1 MGALGDGWFPVGRC
15 GASVGGST
23 ASRRPLDDGA
33 VSKGAPMTHVTTQRD
48 DAVSTPATVSAGIAD
63 PGPLGLAGF
72 AATTFFLSAVNAGL
86 LPKTVEGAV
95 FGLAIFYG
103 GIGQLLAGMWE
114 FTKGNT
120 FGALA
125 FSSYG
130 AFWLSFW
137 YLVTHLPKASASDL
151 NKAIGTY
158 LLIWTIFTVYMF
170 VASMRTSGAIMAVF
184 LLLAL
189 TFLFLMLG
197 AYGGSAG
204 LTKLGGWL
212 GLATAVV
219 AWYTSLAGV
228 FNATA
233 KRAVLPTMPRA

>member
-1 MGALGDGWFPVGRC
+1 MGGEPALREQTMTTLTPGARGTAHDG
-15 GASVGGST
+15 
-23 ASRRPLDDGA
+23 
-33 VSKGAPMTHVTTQRD
+33 QRD
-48 DAVSTPATVSAGIAD
+48 EAVSTPASVAPGIAD

-103 GIGQLLAGMWE
+103 GIAQLLAGMWE

-151 NKAIGTY
+151 DKAVGTY

-170 VASMRTSGAIMAVF
+170 IASMRTSGAIMAVF
-184 LLLAL
+184 ALLAL
-189 TFLFLMLG
+189 TFLFLCIG
-197 AYGGSAG
+197 AYSGTAG
-204 LTKLGGWL
+204 MTKVGGWL

-228 FNATA
+228 FNSTA
-233 KRAVLPTMPRA
+233 KRAALPTFPR

>member
-1 MGALGDGWFPVGRC
+1 
-15 GASVGGST
+15 
-23 ASRRPLDDGA
+23 
-33 VSKGAPMTHVTTQRD
+33 MTHVTAQRD

-63 PGPLGLAGF
+63 PGPLGLAAF
-72 AATTFFLSAVNAGL
+72 AGTTFFLSAVNAGL

-114 FTKGNT
+114 FSKGNT

-137 YLVTHLPKASASDL
+137 YLVSHLPKASVSDL

-197 AYGGSAG
+197 AYAASDG

>member
-1 MGALGDGWFPVGRC
+1 MTTVTP
-15 GASVGGST
+15 GAS
-23 ASRRPLDDGA
+23 GA
-33 VSKGAPMTHVTTQRD
+33 VHRGQRD
-48 DAVSTPATVSAGIAD
+48 EAVSTPASVSPGIAD

-103 GIGQLLAGMWE
+103 GIAQLLAGMWE
-114 FTKGNT
+114 FVKGNT

-158 LLIWTIFTVYMF
+158 LLIWTIFTAYMF
-170 VASMRTSGAIMAVF
+170 IASMRTSGAIMAVF
-184 LLLAL
+184 ALLTL
-189 TFLFLMLG
+189 TFLFLAIG
-197 AYGGSAG
+197 AYADSSGM
-204 LTKLGGWL
+204 TKVGGWL
-212 GLATAVV
+212 GLATALA

-233 KRAVLPTMPRA
+233 KRAALPTFPRS

>member
-1 MGALGDGWFPVGRC
+1 MTTLTPGARGTVHDG
-15 GASVGGST
+15 
-23 ASRRPLDDGA
+23 
-33 VSKGAPMTHVTTQRD
+33 QRD
-48 DAVSTPATVSAGIAD
+48 DAVSTPTSVSPGLAD

-103 GIGQLLAGMWE
+103 GIAQMLAGMWE
-114 FTKGNT
+114 FAKGNT

-125 FSSYG
+125 FSSFG

-137 YLVTHLPKASASDL
+137 YLVTHLPDAPAGDIDKAV
-151 NKAIGTY
+151 GTY
-158 LLIWTIFTVYMF
+158 LLIWTIFTGYMF
-170 VASMRTSGAIMAVF
+170 IASMRTSGAIMAVF

-189 TFLFLMLG
+189 TFLFLAIG
-197 AYGGSAG
+197 AYGDSSGM
-204 LTKLGGWL
+204 TKVGGWL

-219 AWYTSLAGV
+219 AWYASFAVV
-228 FNATA
+228 FNSTA
-233 KRAVLPTMPRA
+233 KRAAMPTFPRS

>member
-1 MGALGDGWFPVGRC
+1 MTTLTPGAHGTVHDG
-15 GASVGGST
+15 
-23 ASRRPLDDGA
+23 
-33 VSKGAPMTHVTTQRD
+33 QRD
-48 DAVSTPATVSAGIAD
+48 DAVSTPSSVSPGLAD

-103 GIGQLLAGMWE
+103 GIAQLLAGMWE
-114 FTKGNT
+114 FAKGNT

-125 FSSYG
+125 FSSFG

-137 YLVTHLPKASASDL
+137 YLVTHLPKASAGDL

-158 LLIWTIFTVYMF
+158 LLIWTIFTAYMF
-170 VASMRTSGAIMAVF
+170 IASMRTSGAIMAVF
-184 LLLAL
+184 ALLTL
-189 TFLFLMLG
+189 TFLFLCIG
-197 AYGGSAG
+197 AYSGTTGM
-204 LTKLGGWL
+204 TRVGGWL
-212 GLATAVV
+212 GLATALV
-219 AWYTSLAGV
+219 AWYASLAGV

-233 KRAVLPTMPRA
+233 KRAALPTFPRA